1 MSKRRVLTGGSEK
14 PMTGKRRL
22 RLVDPFAVG
31 LWSVILLVTVF
42 LAVLSALKGFNEHWY
57 GDVLTV
63 LDWIVGILALIN
75 LMATFSTGVRVTDG
89 VADLGKSAGGGRN
102 SFEVTLLRDIT
113 VVDSEG
119 NRLPEDV
126 RRWRN
131 ASLKFRL
138 TDGGSRLSK
147 PAAILTAGQL
157 RAVRK
162 FFGLL

>member
-1 MSKRRVLTGGSEK
+1 MSKRRVITGESAQPTAGR
-14 PMTGKRRL
+14 RRL
-22 RLVDPFAVG
+22 RLVDPFALG

-42 LAVLSALKGFNEHWY
+42 LAVLSAVRGFNKHWY

-75 LMATFSTGVRVTDG
+75 LMGTFSTGVRVTDG
-89 VADLGKSAGGGRN
+89 VADLGRSTGGERN
-102 SFEVTLLRDIT
+102 TFEVALLRDIT

-119 NRLPEDV
+119 TRMPEDV

-131 ASLKFRL
+131 ASLRFRL
-138 TDGGSRLSK
+138 TDGGARLSK
-147 PAAILTAGQL
+147 PAAILTARQL
-157 RAVRK
+157 HRARK